1 MQKPG
6 KNGKS
11 QSVMMYGNDVAAL
24 DKLLA
29 KGGYISQPVYDMM
42 SEDPAFRSLIVKA
55 RKEALHDI
63 IDQAMSCKVRL
74 RDEIPMVVLWED
86 GENKNWRLAE
96 TAEQLQDILCMLE
109 EKGID
114 DKKVYLQ
121 TPSIEMAIRH
131 EESEEEK
138 KEEKEEKEEKSFY
151 ILERRTCEI
160 LGSGSDIQEVATT
173 KSLEEALEIL
183 KKGYANHLTKYTRKD
198 GRLVTQYWDSYEQK
212 FV

>member
-42 SEDPAFRSLIVKA
+42 NEDPAFRSLIVKA

-74 RDEIPMVVLWED
+74 RDKIPMVVLWED

-131 EESEEEK
+131 EESKEEK
-138 KEEKEEKEEKSFY
+138 KEEKEEKSFY

>member
-6 KNGKS
+6 RNGKS

-42 SEDPAFRSLIVKA
+42 NEDPVFRSLIVKA

-131 EESEEEK
+131 EESKEEK
-138 KEEKEEKEEKSFY
+138 KEEKEEKSFY

-160 LGSGSDIQEVATT
+160 LGSGSVIQEVATT
-173 KSLEEALEIL
+173 KSLEGALEIL

>member
-42 SEDPAFRSLIVKA
+42 NEDPVFRSLIVKA

-63 IDQAMSCKVRL
+63 IDQAMSCKIRL

-138 KEEKEEKEEKSFY
+138 KEEKEEKSFY

-183 KKGYANHLTKYTRKD
+183 NTSQSTPEKTADSLPNTGTVMSKSSYKGGKT
-198 GRLVTQYWDSYEQK
+198 
-212 FV
+212 

>member
-42 SEDPAFRSLIVKA
+42 DEDPVLRSLIVKA

-86 GENKNWRLAE
+86 GENKIWRLAE

-131 EESEEEK
+131 EENEEEK
-138 KEEKEEKEEKSFY
+138 KEEKEEKSFY
-151 ILERRTCEI
+151 ILERRTSEI

-183 KKGYANHLTKYTRKD
+183 KKEYANHLTKYTRKD

>member
-42 SEDPAFRSLIVKA
+42 NEDPAFRSLIVKA

-74 RDEIPMVVLWED
+74 RDKIPMVVLWED
-86 GENKNWRLAE
+86 GENKSWRLAE

-138 KEEKEEKEEKSFY
+138 KEEKEEKSFY

-212 FV
+212 FA

>member
-42 SEDPAFRSLIVKA
+42 NEDPAFRSLIVKA

-63 IDQAMSCKVRL
+63 IDQAISCKVRL
-74 RDEIPMVVLWED
+74 RDKIPMVVLWED

-138 KEEKEEKEEKSFY
+138 KEEKEEKSFY

-212 FV
+212 FI

>member
-42 SEDPAFRSLIVKA
+42 NEDPAFRSLIVKA

-74 RDEIPMVVLWED
+74 RDKIPMVVLWED
-86 GENKNWRLAE
+86 GKNKNWRLAE

-138 KEEKEEKEEKSFY
+138 KEEKEEKSFY

>member
-1 MQKPG
+1 MQEPG

-42 SEDPAFRSLIVKA
+42 NEDPVFRSLIVKA

-131 EESEEEK
+131 EESKEEK
-138 KEEKEEKEEKSFY
+138 KEEKEEKSFY
-151 ILERRTCEI
+151 ILECRTCEI

>member
-6 KNGKS
+6 KNGNS

-42 SEDPAFRSLIVKA
+42 NEDPAFRSLIVKV

-74 RDEIPMVVLWED
+74 RDKIPMVVLWED

-96 TAEQLQDILCMLE
+96 TAKQLQDILCMLE

-138 KEEKEEKEEKSFY
+138 KEEKEEKSFY

>member
-42 SEDPAFRSLIVKA
+42 NEDPVFRSLIVKA

-63 IDQAMSCKVRL
+63 IDQAMSYKVRL

-138 KEEKEEKEEKSFY
+138 KEEKEEKSFY

>member
-42 SEDPAFRSLIVKA
+42 NEDPTFRSLIVKA

-74 RDEIPMVVLWED
+74 RDKIPMVVLWED

-138 KEEKEEKEEKSFY
+138 KEEKEEKSFY

>member
-63 IDQAMSCKVRL
+63 IDQAMSCKIRL

-138 KEEKEEKEEKSFY
+138 KEEKEEKSFY

-212 FV
+212 FI

>member
-1 MQKPG
+1 
-6 KNGKS
+6 
-11 QSVMMYGNDVAAL
+11 MMYRNDVAAL

-42 SEDPAFRSLIVKA
+42 NEDPVFRSLIVKA

-96 TAEQLQDILCMLE
+96 RAEQLCMLE
-109 EKGID
+109 KKGID

-131 EESEEEK
+131 EENEEEK
-138 KEEKEEKEEKSFY
+138 KEGKEEKSFY
-151 ILERRTCEI
+151 ILERRTCEVF
-160 LGSGSDIQEVATT
+160 GSGSDIQEVATT

>member
-138 KEEKEEKEEKSFY
+138 KEEKEEKSFY

>member
-42 SEDPAFRSLIVKA
+42 NEDPAFRSLIVKA

-74 RDEIPMVVLWED
+74 RDKIPMVVLWED

-96 TAEQLQDILCMLE
+96 TAEQLQDM
-109 EKGID
+109 
-114 DKKVYLQ
+114 
-121 TPSIEMAIRH
+121 P
-131 EESEEEK
+131 ESNT
-138 KEEKEEKEEKSFY
+138 
-151 ILERRTCEI
+151 RTRFEQA
-160 LGSGSDIQEVATT
+160 GSPIFCT
-173 KSLEEALEIL
+173 
-183 KKGYANHLTKYTRKD
+183 H
-198 GRLVTQYWDSYEQK
+198 
-212 FV
+212 

>member
-1 MQKPG
+1 MQQPG

-42 SEDPAFRSLIVKA
+42 NEDPAFRSLIVKA

-74 RDEIPMVVLWED
+74 RDKIPMVVLWED
-86 GENKNWRLAE
+86 GENKSWRLPE

-138 KEEKEEKEEKSFY
+138 KEEKEEKSFY

-212 FV
+212 FA

>member
-42 SEDPAFRSLIVKA
+42 NEDPAFRSLIVKA

-74 RDEIPMVVLWED
+74 RDKIPMVVLWED

-138 KEEKEEKEEKSFY
+138 KEEKEEKSFY

-212 FV
+212 FI

>member
-42 SEDPAFRSLIVKA
+42 NEDPAFRSLIVKA

-74 RDEIPMVVLWED
+74 RDKIPMVVLWED

-138 KEEKEEKEEKSFY
+138 KEEKEEKSFY

-212 FV
+212 FA

>member
-96 TAEQLQDILCMLE
+96 TVEQLQDILCMLE

-138 KEEKEEKEEKSFY
+138 KEEKEEKSFY

>member
-74 RDEIPMVVLWED
+74 RDKIPMVVLWED

-138 KEEKEEKEEKSFY
+138 KEEKEEKSFY

>member
-42 SEDPAFRSLIVKA
+42 NEDPTFRSLIVKA

-74 RDEIPMVVLWED
+74 RDKIPMVVLWED

-138 KEEKEEKEEKSFY
+138 KEEKEEKSFY

-212 FV
+212 FI

>member
-42 SEDPAFRSLIVKA
+42 NEDPVFRSLIVKA

-131 EESEEEK
+131 EESKEEK
-138 KEEKEEKEEKSFY
+138 KEGKEEKSFY

-212 FV
+212 FI

>member
-42 SEDPAFRSLIVKA
+42 NEDPVFRSLIVKA

-131 EESEEEK
+131 EESEEGK
-138 KEEKEEKEEKSFY
+138 KEEKEEKSFY

>member
-42 SEDPAFRSLIVKA
+42 NEDPAFRSLIVKA

-74 RDEIPMVVLWED
+74 RDKIPMVVLWED

-138 KEEKEEKEEKSFY
+138 KEEKEEKSFY